1 MNSFAD
7 SDSHLAEA
15 GAYSTSVVIGGLPIG
30 IQSSNRGFIAM
41 LEIRYAGFLD
51 EPVSGG
57 ILLDVEVV
65 ASVSDS
71 DGAEEDIQVRYV
83 DGRWHIN
90 RGDFRAQWDPAS
102 RRGFVRQAAYPYA
115 IDTVMRI
122 VHSLV
127 LAERGGFLV
136 HSASVVRKGRAFLFS
151 GISGAGKTTI
161 SRLAPPDATLLTDEI
176 SYVRRAGDIY
186 EACGTPFAGDLGR
199 PGENIAAPLAALYL
213 LVQGPHNHAA
223 PIAPAQAA
231 RRLLRNILFF
241 ADDAGL
247 VEQMFRTACE
257 FVSRVPVYELT
268 FRPDTEV
275 WNLIA

>member
-41 LEIRYAGFLD
+41 LENRYAAFLD
-51 EPVSGG
+51 EPVGVG

-71 DGAEEDIQVRYV
+71 DGAEEDIQVRYA

-136 HSASVVRKGRAFLFS
+136 HSASVVRNGRAFLFS
-151 GISGAGKTTI
+151 GVSGAGKTTMA
-161 SRLAPPDATLLTDEI
+161 RLAPKDATLLTDEI
-176 SYVRRAGDIY
+176 SYVRKEQQGYA
-186 EACGTPFAGDLGR
+186 AFGTPFTGELNKA
-199 PGENIAAPLAALYL
+199 GENVRAPLAAVYL
-213 LVQGPHNHAA
+213 LAK
-223 PIAPAQAA
+223 
-231 RRLLRNILFF
+231 
-241 ADDAGL
+241 GL
-247 VEQMFRTACE
+247 ENR
-257 FVSRVPVYELT
+257 
-268 FRPDTEV
+268 
-275 WNLIA
+275 